1 MTQTRPNILSIQVDQ
16 MTPFLTGAYG
26 HPVVETP
33 NLDRLVREG
42 VRFDAAYTPHPVCA
56 PARACMVT
64 GKRVSTVEAW
74 DNAALFPADEPTMA
88 HYLTNAGYDTVFSGK
103 MHFVGPDQLHGFR
116 RRFLSNIYPTDYRW
130 TSKMT
135 RHGVPGNQAY
145 TYVGDAV
152 HVGRWNNA
160 LSFDEEAQLRSL
172 GYLNAMGA
180 ARRKAEA
187 DDENVPPFFLFTS
200 FHHPH
205 ELFWPPEEFWAMY
218 GDEEIEVPT
227 FPNNLE
233 ETYSALDR
241 WLNEYHGVQRAEMLK
256 DPESMRR
263 VRRAYYA
270 LVTYADH
277 KVGELLDALEQNGF
291 LENTLIVFSSDHG
304 DMLCEKGMVQKRT
317 FYEWSARVPLIMRF
331 PDQWK
336 AATVIDEPVSLID
349 LLPTFL
355 DLAEVPDNARLPHDG
370 RSLIGL
376 LDGSDT
382 ENWEVF
388 SENPSDSMI
397 EAPCVMLRCGRFKY
411 VYIHGYEDQLFDL
424 GEDPGEWHNLIQ
436 VPDYL
441 DVAQQM
447 QSRILDVVDPEDVAA
462 RVEASY
468 HRRMLIQ
475 EAMERNGTSWDPE
488 PRFDPRRNHLDQ
500 YLP

>member
-1 MTQTRPNILSIQVDQ
+1 MAQPKPNILSIQVDQ

-26 HPVVETP
+26 HPVVKTP

-74 DNAALFPADEPTMA
+74 DNAALFRADEPTMA

-135 RHGVPGNQAY
+135 KHGHPGNQAY
-145 TYVGDAV
+145 TYVGDDV

-160 LSFDEEAQLRSL
+160 LSFDEEAHLRSI
-172 GYLNAMGA
+172 GYLNAKG
-180 ARRKAEA
+180 EA
-187 DDENVPPFFLFTS
+187 KLRANASGDMPQPFFLFTS

-205 ELFWPPEEFWAMY
+205 ERFWPPEEFWAMY
-218 GDEEIEVPT
+218 EDEEIEVPT
-227 FPNNLE
+227 FPDNLE

-241 WLNEYHGVQRAEMLK
+241 WLNDYHGVHRAEMLK

-270 LVTYADH
+270 LVTYVDQ
-277 KVGELLDALEQNGF
+277 KVGELLDALETNGF
-291 LENTLIVFSSDHG
+291 LEDTLVVFSSDHG

-317 FYEWSARVPLIMRF
+317 FYEWSARVPLILRF

-336 AATVIDEPVSLID
+336 AGTVVDAPVSLID

-355 DLAEVPDNARLPHDG
+355 DLAGVPAENRLPYDG

-376 LDGSDT
+376 LDGSDS
-382 ENWEVF
+382 ENWEAF
-388 SENPSDSMI
+388 SENASDSMV
-397 EAPCVMLRCGRFKY
+397 EAPCVMLRQGKFKY

-424 GEDPGEWHNLIQ
+424 IEDPGEWHNL
-436 VPDYL
+436 VSDPDH
-441 DVAQQM
+441 AEIGQSM
-447 QSRILDVVDPEDVAA
+447 KSRILEVVDPDEVAA

-468 HRRMLIQ
+468 QRRMMIQ

-488 PRFDPRRNHLDQ
+488 PRFDPNQDHLNQ